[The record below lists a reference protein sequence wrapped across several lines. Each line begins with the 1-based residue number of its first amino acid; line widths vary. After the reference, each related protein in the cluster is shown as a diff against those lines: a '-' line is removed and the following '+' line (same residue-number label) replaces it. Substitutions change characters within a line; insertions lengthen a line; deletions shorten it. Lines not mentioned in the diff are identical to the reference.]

1 MLVFGVTSPEV
12 RLSVSPFQVYNDE
25 ISIIGSM
32 AVLNTFEPAMRLMAS
47 GAIATESMITRPL
60 PLDQFADAVQL
71 VRDRQGL
78 KVQVDPA
85 L

>member
-47 GAIATESMITRPL
+47 GAIATESMITRTL

>member
-47 GAIATESMITRPL
+47 GAIATESMITHTL

>member
-1 MLVFGVTSPEV
+1 
-12 RLSVSPFQVYNDE
+12 
-25 ISIIGSM
+25 M
-32 AVLNTFEPAMRLMAS
+32 AVLNTLKAAMCLMAS
-47 GAIATESMITRPL
+47 GVIDAESIITHTL